1 MKKIRLIIFLLVIF
15 LFTGCVG
22 DYNVTINK
30 DLSINEELNLELEN
44 TGAEYN
50 KTLKL
55 FEDNNIDKDNY
66 HVSVSESKV
75 VIKYED
81 KFSSIDDYILNSKVY
96 HQLIDEIK
104 YSKIDNYIDI
114 YINQNLKL
122 NSDGNNIGNL
132 SDVDFLQINII
143 NPYKVITS
151 NEDTL
156 SENIYTWNI
165 SKDTINKKILM
176 QFQPKSSK
184 VSYRVIVPAIV
195 LVICISILAYIIIR
209 NYKKANKI

>member
-1 MKKIRLIIFLLVIF
+1 MKKMKLIIFLSVIF
-15 LFTGCVG
+15 LFTGCAG

-44 TGAEYN
+44 TGTEYN

-55 FEDNNIDKDNY
+55 FTDNNIDENNY
-66 HVSVSESKV
+66 HVSVSGSKV
-75 VIKYED
+75 IIKYED
-81 KFSSIDDYILNSKVY
+81 KFNSIDEYILNSRVY

-104 YSKIDNYIDI
+104 YSKLDNYIDI

-122 NSDGNNIGNL
+122 NNDGNNIGNL
-132 SDVDFLQINII
+132 SDIDFLQINII
-143 NPYKVITS
+143 NPYKVIAS
-151 NEDTL
+151 NEDAL
-156 SENIYTWNI
+156 SENTYTWNI

-176 QFQPKSSK
+176 QFEPKSSGM
-184 VSYRVIVPAIV
+184 SYRVIVPVIV